1 MNKEELMMNMDRCIN
16 GIAQV
21 DCEDCPYN
29 KENFCRLFLM
39 RDALNYIKGEAEVE
53 VAKKIFADLFGKVGF
68 DGHNVA
74 ISKNELVEVAKKYG
88 VEV

>member
-39 RDALNYIKGEAEVE
+39 RDALNYIKGE
-53 VAKKIFADLFGKVGF
+53 
-68 DGHNVA
+68 
-74 ISKNELVEVAKKYG
+74 NEEKEKGTNYDSQ
-88 VEV
+88 EIME